1 MAEATESPMRKR
13 RTFIPISSVLDVDA
27 SLNAFHGF
35 SMPYGASLTIMVNII
50 QRNGMERYRIMFSSQ
65 FFQNLYMTAV
75 HGVVTEIG
83 DK

>member
-1 MAEATESPMRKR
+1 MAETTESPMRKR
-13 RTFIPISSVLDVDA
+13 RTFIPISSVLEVDA

-35 SMPYGASLTIMVNII
+35 SMPYGASLTIIVSII
-50 QRNGMERYRIMFSSQ
+50 QENGYEGHRITISSQ
-65 FFQNLYMTAV
+65 FFQNLYMTEV